1 MKLAFLGIWIVLL
14 FLFSEMKE
22 EKKEYIEEDSPVLT
36 EMSIAGNVAEQ
47 FCGKNFFHFCKRGD
61 EILAYTLDLSDQ
73 YKGITFAA
81 GGTMLANRNSRTA
94 LLISLEADKYKNLL
108 SVRYLEGFYIYFLR
122 KIII

>member
-22 EKKEYIEEDSPVLT
+22 EKKGYIEEDSPVLT

-81 GGTMLANRNSRTA
+81 GGT
-94 LLISLEADKYKNLL
+94 DKYKNLL